1 MAMVHSLLWFGISCV
16 PVDNYDTEW
25 MSNDRPEMLNNL
37 STLAKTPVTIHLHCL
52 TWSVG
57 GIIIVSTILVA
68 DDETEIV
75 DLLRDYLEAD
85 GFTVIGV
92 GDGDAALQAA
102 LSTPVDCILLDVM
115 MPGKTGF
122 EACRLIREHCD
133 VPILFLSARQSD
145 VDKIR
150 GLGLGGDDYVGK
162 PFSPGEVVARVKAV
176 LRRYQRGAPPQESPR
191 LRCGRLEIDVK
202 AHQAYMVGEPVYLTA
217 KEYELLLFLAEH
229 PRQVFT
235 REQLF
240 ARIWG
245 DFGDLHTVTVHIARI
260 REKLEADPAKPALIA
275 TVWGV
280 GYRFEGERS

>member
-1 MAMVHSLLWFGISCV
+1 M
-16 PVDNYDTEW
+16 P
-25 MSNDRPEMLNNL
+25 
-37 STLAKTPVTIHLHCL
+37 
-52 TWSVG
+52 
-57 GIIIVSTILVA
+57 TILIA
-68 DDETEIV
+68 DDEVEIV

-85 GFTVIGV
+85 GFAVIGV
-92 GDGDAALQAA
+92 GDGEAALQTA
-102 LSTPVDCILLDVM
+102 LSADVDCILLDIM

-122 EACRLIREHCD
+122 EACRLIREQKD
-133 VPILFLSARQSD
+133 VPIIFLSARQSD

-150 GLGLGGDDYVGK
+150 GLGLGGDDYIGK

-176 LRRYQRGAPPQESPR
+176 LRRYKRNETPPPSPR
-191 LRCGRLEIDVK
+191 LRYGRLEIDVK
-202 AHQAYMVGEPVYLTA
+202 AHEVFVEGQPVYLTA

-240 ARIWG
+240 DRIWG
-245 DFGDLHTVTVHIARI
+245 DYGDLHTVTVHIARI
-260 REKLEADPAKPALIA
+260 REKVEADPAKPALIA